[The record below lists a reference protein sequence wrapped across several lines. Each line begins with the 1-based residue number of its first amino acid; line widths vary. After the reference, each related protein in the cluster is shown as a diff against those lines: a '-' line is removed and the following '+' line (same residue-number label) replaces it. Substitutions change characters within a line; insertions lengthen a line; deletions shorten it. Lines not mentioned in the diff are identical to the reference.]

1 MQNYEDKYGR
11 YHHKPCINGEPS
23 SNNGWIYSAYADK
36 LGLPL
41 NDSELQSCFNKCL
54 NEHNTFILRSPL
66 KGLPPMSRD
75 EILGAAALG
84 LLKARNLKGWSFSP
98 RPIPRFNPFKLAV
111 QLWELKPA
119 LEKVNTWQNISD
131 TDEEDYIWETKVI
144 WKHRNYFWEN
154 KLDQLYRFAF
164 SVPIQDRDFILD
176 NTDKKVNIFAVLFY
190 SAVAS
195 IDKLFNKPS
204 GITWLKYGKG
214 LAEMKS
220 EFPADHPINER

>member
-1 MQNYEDKYGR
+1 MQNYQDKYGR

-23 SNNGWIYSAYADK
+23 SNNGYIYTAYADK

-41 NDSELQSCFNKCL
+41 NDSELQFCFNKCV
-54 NEHNTFILRSPL
+54 NEHNTFILRSPG

-84 LLKARNLKGWSFSP
+84 LLKARNLQGWSFSP
-98 RPIPRFNPFKLAV
+98 RPIPRFNLFKLIA
-111 QLWELKPA
+111 QL
-119 LEKVNTWQNISD
+119 LEVRG
-131 TDEEDYIWETKVI
+131 
-144 WKHRNYFWEN
+144 KHRNYFWEN
-154 KLDQLYRFAF
+154 NLDQLYSFAF

-176 NTDKKVNIFAVLFY
+176 NTDKKVNVFAALFY
-190 SAVAS
+190 SAVAT
-195 IDKLFNKPS
+195 IDKWVNEPS

-214 LAEMKS
+214 LEEMKS